1 MSVKDMIKKSVLE
14 SGVFDQYNISSILV
28 ALAAA
33 LALGILIFLV
43 YRRFYTGVIY
53 SRTFAVTL
61 VGMTVLTCMVT
72 LAISTNVVISLGM
85 VGALSIVR
93 FRTAVKDPMDLLYL
107 FWAITTGITAGAG
120 MYVLALL
127 AAAIMIFMII
137 LFYSRQQRGKIY
149 IAVIHYSGDE
159 AGDEVIRCFGKRKYF
174 IKSKTMRKEK
184 TEMAVEIFC
193 KQTDM
198 DFMEKIRAIEHVD
211 DVTLISIMGNIM
223 AKKRVI
229 RCLII
234 ILTIVLAAG
243 VEMFW
248 LSRRKTIKQ
257 YKESQAAFGNP
268 LMGYVPSAW
277 YNEVSED
284 ISLLYMDITWAEL
297 EPEEGVYNWAS
308 IDEENQISRWRKEGK
323 HLVLRFVC
331 DIPSDEEHMD
341 IPEWLYEK
349 SGEAGRW
356 YDGEDGKGFAPD
368 YNNPTIIS
376 CHRKAV
382 RAIGEHFGQ
391 DGLISYVELGSL
403 GHWGEWHVNY
413 SEGIQ
418 RIPREAVR
426 DKYILPWT
434 EAFPDAMILMRRP
447 FASAEKYGFG
457 LYNDMTGQR
466 RPHRAGWAGSIMVV
480 NMIRQVKRM

>member
-1 MSVKDMIKKSVLE
+1 
-14 SGVFDQYNISSILV
+14 
-28 ALAAA
+28 
-33 LALGILIFLV
+33 
-43 YRRFYTGVIY
+43 
-53 SRTFAVTL
+53 
-61 VGMTVLTCMVT
+61 
-72 LAISTNVVISLGM
+72 
-85 VGALSIVR
+85 
-93 FRTAVKDPMDLLYL
+93 
-107 FWAITTGITAGAG
+107 
-120 MYVLALL
+120 
-127 AAAIMIFMII
+127 
-137 LFYSRQQRGKIY
+137 
-149 IAVIHYSGDE
+149 
-159 AGDEVIRCFGKRKYF
+159 
-174 IKSKTMRKEK
+174 
-184 TEMAVEIFC
+184 
-193 KQTDM
+193 
-198 DFMEKIRAIEHVD
+198 
-211 DVTLISIMGNIM
+211 
-223 AKKRVI
+223 
-229 RCLII
+229 
-234 ILTIVLAAG
+234 
-243 VEMFW
+243 MFW

-349 SGEAGRW
+349 SGKAGKW
-356 YDGEDGKGFAPD
+356 YDGEYGKGFAPD
-368 YNNPTIIS
+368 YNSPTIIS
-376 CHRKAV
+376 CHKKAV

-447 FASAEKYGFG
+447 FAAAEKYGFG
-457 LYNDMTGQR
+457 LYNDMTGQ
-466 RPHRAGWAGSIMVV
+466 PETTQSWLGWINNGGEYDQTGEKNVIVPMKDFWKTAPSGGEFTSSLSMEEMLDTNLSGTVE
-480 NMIRQVKRM
+480 MIREAHTTFLGPKIPDENYVDGYKEVLKNMGYRLWISMAELKNTAKGSRLKLTWENSGVAPMYKKWPVYVYIEDESGKLVEKSRISIKISSLLPGEKATTLTALETERLNSLLEKGYRLSVGIEDPMTELPCVRFAMETLYQEGKNYLW

>member
-1 MSVKDMIKKSVLE
+1 
-14 SGVFDQYNISSILV
+14 
-28 ALAAA
+28 
-33 LALGILIFLV
+33 
-43 YRRFYTGVIY
+43 
-53 SRTFAVTL
+53 
-61 VGMTVLTCMVT
+61 
-72 LAISTNVVISLGM
+72 
-85 VGALSIVR
+85 
-93 FRTAVKDPMDLLYL
+93 
-107 FWAITTGITAGAG
+107 
-120 MYVLALL
+120 
-127 AAAIMIFMII
+127 
-137 LFYSRQQRGKIY
+137 
-149 IAVIHYSGDE
+149 
-159 AGDEVIRCFGKRKYF
+159 
-174 IKSKTMRKEK
+174 
-184 TEMAVEIFC
+184 
-193 KQTDM
+193 
-198 DFMEKIRAIEHVD
+198 
-211 DVTLISIMGNIM
+211 
-223 AKKRVI
+223 
-229 RCLII
+229 
-234 ILTIVLAAG
+234 
-243 VEMFW
+243 MFW

-349 SGEAGRW
+349 SGKAGKW
-356 YDGEDGKGFAPD
+356 YDGEYGKGFAPD
-368 YNNPTIIS
+368 YNSPTIIS
-376 CHRKAV
+376 CHKKAV

-447 FASAEKYGFG
+447 FAAAEKYGFG
-457 LYNDMTGQR
+457 LYNDMTGQ
-466 RPHRAGWAGSIMVV
+466 PEATQSWFDWINNGGKYDQTGEKNVIVPMKDFWKTAPSGGEFTSSLSMEEMLDTNLSGTVE
-480 NMIRQVKRM
+480 MIREAHTTFLGPKIPDENYVDGYKEVLKNMGYRLWISMAELKNTAKGSRLKLIWENSGVAPMYKEWPVYVYIEDESGKLVEKSMISIKISSLLPGEKATTLTALETERLNSLLEKGYRLSVGIEDPMTELPCVRFAMETLYQEGKNYLW

>member
-1 MSVKDMIKKSVLE
+1 
-14 SGVFDQYNISSILV
+14 
-28 ALAAA
+28 
-33 LALGILIFLV
+33 
-43 YRRFYTGVIY
+43 
-53 SRTFAVTL
+53 
-61 VGMTVLTCMVT
+61 
-72 LAISTNVVISLGM
+72 
-85 VGALSIVR
+85 
-93 FRTAVKDPMDLLYL
+93 
-107 FWAITTGITAGAG
+107 
-120 MYVLALL
+120 
-127 AAAIMIFMII
+127 
-137 LFYSRQQRGKIY
+137 
-149 IAVIHYSGDE
+149 
-159 AGDEVIRCFGKRKYF
+159 
-174 IKSKTMRKEK
+174 
-184 TEMAVEIFC
+184 
-193 KQTDM
+193 
-198 DFMEKIRAIEHVD
+198 
-211 DVTLISIMGNIM
+211 
-223 AKKRVI
+223 
-229 RCLII
+229 
-234 ILTIVLAAG
+234 
-243 VEMFW
+243 MFW

-257 YKESQAAFGNP
+257 YKESQTAFGNP
-268 LMGYVPSAW
+268 LMGYAPSAW

-331 DIPSDEEHMD
+331 DIPSEEAHID

-356 YDGEDGKGFAPD
+356 YDGEYGKGFAPD

-376 CHRKAV
+376 CHEQAVKAL
-382 RAIGEHFGQ
+382 GEHFGQ

-447 FASAEKYGFG
+447 FAAVEKYGFG
-457 LYNDMTGQR
+457 LYNDMTGQ
-466 RPHRAGWAGSIMVV
+466 PEATQSWLGWINNGGEYDQTGEKNVIVPMKDFWKTAPSGGEFTSSLSMEEMLDTNLSGTVE
-480 NMIRQVKRM
+480 MIREAHTTFLGPKIPDENYVDGYKEVLKNMGYRLWISMAELKNPAKGSRLKLTWENSGVAPMYKEWPVYVYIEDESSKLFEKSRISIKISSLLPGEKATTLTALETERLNSLLEKGYRLSVGIEDPMTELPCVRFAMEALYQEGKNYLW

>member
-1 MSVKDMIKKSVLE
+1 
-14 SGVFDQYNISSILV
+14 
-28 ALAAA
+28 
-33 LALGILIFLV
+33 
-43 YRRFYTGVIY
+43 
-53 SRTFAVTL
+53 
-61 VGMTVLTCMVT
+61 
-72 LAISTNVVISLGM
+72 
-85 VGALSIVR
+85 
-93 FRTAVKDPMDLLYL
+93 
-107 FWAITTGITAGAG
+107 
-120 MYVLALL
+120 
-127 AAAIMIFMII
+127 
-137 LFYSRQQRGKIY
+137 
-149 IAVIHYSGDE
+149 
-159 AGDEVIRCFGKRKYF
+159 
-174 IKSKTMRKEK
+174 
-184 TEMAVEIFC
+184 
-193 KQTDM
+193 
-198 DFMEKIRAIEHVD
+198 
-211 DVTLISIMGNIM
+211 
-223 AKKRVI
+223 
-229 RCLII
+229 
-234 ILTIVLAAG
+234 
-243 VEMFW
+243 MFW

-268 LMGYVPSAW
+268 LMGYAPSAW

-349 SGEAGRW
+349 SGKAGKW
-356 YDGEDGKGFAPD
+356 YDGEYGKGFAPD

-376 CHRKAV
+376 CHEQAVKAL
-382 RAIGEHFGQ
+382 GEHFGQ

-426 DKYILPWT
+426 EKYILPWT
-434 EAFPDAMILMRRP
+434 EAFPDARILMRRP

-457 LYNDMTGQR
+457 LYNDMTGQ
-466 RPHRAGWAGSIMVV
+466 PEATQSWFDWINNGGKYDQTGEKNVIVPMKDFWKTAPSGGEFTSSLSMEEMLDTNLSGTVE
-480 NMIRQVKRM
+480 MIREAHTTFLGPKIPDENYVDGYKEVLKNMGYRLWISMAELKNTAKGSRLKLTWENSGVAPMYKEWPVYVYIEDESGKLVEKSRISIKISSLLPGEKEVTLTALETERLNSLLEKGYRLSVGIEDPMTELPCVRFAMEALYQEGKNYLW

>member
-1 MSVKDMIKKSVLE
+1 
-14 SGVFDQYNISSILV
+14 
-28 ALAAA
+28 
-33 LALGILIFLV
+33 
-43 YRRFYTGVIY
+43 
-53 SRTFAVTL
+53 
-61 VGMTVLTCMVT
+61 
-72 LAISTNVVISLGM
+72 
-85 VGALSIVR
+85 
-93 FRTAVKDPMDLLYL
+93 
-107 FWAITTGITAGAG
+107 
-120 MYVLALL
+120 
-127 AAAIMIFMII
+127 
-137 LFYSRQQRGKIY
+137 
-149 IAVIHYSGDE
+149 
-159 AGDEVIRCFGKRKYF
+159 
-174 IKSKTMRKEK
+174 
-184 TEMAVEIFC
+184 
-193 KQTDM
+193 
-198 DFMEKIRAIEHVD
+198 
-211 DVTLISIMGNIM
+211 
-223 AKKRVI
+223 
-229 RCLII
+229 
-234 ILTIVLAAG
+234 
-243 VEMFW
+243 MFW

-323 HLVLRFVC
+323 HLVFRFVC
-331 DIPSDEEHMD
+331 DIPGEEAHMD

-376 CHRKAV
+376 CHEQAVKAL
-382 RAIGEHFGQ
+382 GEHFGQ

-434 EAFPDAMILMRRP
+434 EAFPDARILMRRP

-457 LYNDMTGQR
+457 LYNDMTGQ
-466 RPHRAGWAGSIMVV
+466 PEATQSWLGWINNGGEYDQTGEKNVIVPMNDFWKTAPSGGEFTSSLSMEEMLDTNLSGTVE
-480 NMIRQVKRM
+480 MIREAHTTFLGPKIPDENYVDGYKEVLKNMGYRLWISMAELKNTAKGSRLKLTWENSGVAPMYKEWPVYVYIEDESGKLVEKSRISIKISSLLPGEKATTLTALETERLNSLLEKGYRLSVGIEDPMTELPCVRFAMEALYQEGKNYLW

>member
-1 MSVKDMIKKSVLE
+1 
-14 SGVFDQYNISSILV
+14 
-28 ALAAA
+28 
-33 LALGILIFLV
+33 
-43 YRRFYTGVIY
+43 
-53 SRTFAVTL
+53 
-61 VGMTVLTCMVT
+61 
-72 LAISTNVVISLGM
+72 
-85 VGALSIVR
+85 
-93 FRTAVKDPMDLLYL
+93 
-107 FWAITTGITAGAG
+107 
-120 MYVLALL
+120 
-127 AAAIMIFMII
+127 
-137 LFYSRQQRGKIY
+137 
-149 IAVIHYSGDE
+149 
-159 AGDEVIRCFGKRKYF
+159 
-174 IKSKTMRKEK
+174 
-184 TEMAVEIFC
+184 
-193 KQTDM
+193 
-198 DFMEKIRAIEHVD
+198 
-211 DVTLISIMGNIM
+211 
-223 AKKRVI
+223 
-229 RCLII
+229 
-234 ILTIVLAAG
+234 
-243 VEMFW
+243 MFW

-323 HLVLRFVC
+323 HLVFRFVC
-331 DIPSDEEHMD
+331 DIPGEEAHMD

-349 SGEAGRW
+349 SGKAGKW
-356 YDGEDGKGFAPD
+356 YDGEYGKGFAPD

-376 CHRKAV
+376 CHEQAVKAL
-382 RAIGEHFGQ
+382 GEHFGQ

-434 EAFPDAMILMRRP
+434 EAFPDARILMRRP

-457 LYNDMTGQR
+457 LYNDMTGQ
-466 RPHRAGWAGSIMVV
+466 PEATQSWLGWINNGGEYDQTGEKNVIVPMNDFWKTAPSGGEFTSSLSMEEMLDTNLSGTVE
-480 NMIRQVKRM
+480 MIREAHTTFLGPKIPDENYVDGYKEVLKNMGYRLWISMAELKNTAKGSRLKLIWENSGVAPMYKEWPVYVYIEDESGKLVEKSMISIKISSLLPGEKATTLTALETERLNSLLEKGYRLSVGIEDPMTELPCVRFAMEALYQEGKNYLW

>member
-1 MSVKDMIKKSVLE
+1 
-14 SGVFDQYNISSILV
+14 
-28 ALAAA
+28 
-33 LALGILIFLV
+33 
-43 YRRFYTGVIY
+43 
-53 SRTFAVTL
+53 
-61 VGMTVLTCMVT
+61 
-72 LAISTNVVISLGM
+72 
-85 VGALSIVR
+85 
-93 FRTAVKDPMDLLYL
+93 
-107 FWAITTGITAGAG
+107 
-120 MYVLALL
+120 
-127 AAAIMIFMII
+127 
-137 LFYSRQQRGKIY
+137 
-149 IAVIHYSGDE
+149 
-159 AGDEVIRCFGKRKYF
+159 
-174 IKSKTMRKEK
+174 
-184 TEMAVEIFC
+184 
-193 KQTDM
+193 
-198 DFMEKIRAIEHVD
+198 
-211 DVTLISIMGNIM
+211 
-223 AKKRVI
+223 
-229 RCLII
+229 
-234 ILTIVLAAG
+234 
-243 VEMFW
+243 MFW

-349 SGEAGRW
+349 SGKAGKW
-356 YDGEDGKGFAPD
+356 YDGEYGKGFAPD
-368 YNNPTIIS
+368 YNSPTIIS
-376 CHRKAV
+376 CHKKAV

-457 LYNDMTGQR
+457 LYNDMTGQ
-466 RPHRAGWAGSIMVV
+466 PEATQSWLGWINNGGEYDQTGEKNVIVPMKDFWKTAPSGGEFTSSLSMEEMLDTNLSGTVEMLREAHTTFLGPKIPDENYVDGYKEVLKNMGYRLWISMAELKNTAKGSRLKLTWENSGVAPMYKEWPVYVYIEDESGKLVEKSRISIKISSLLPGEKATTLTALETERLNSLLEKGYRLSVGIEDPMTELPCVRFAMETLYQEGK
-480 NMIRQVKRM
+480 NYLW

>member
-1 MSVKDMIKKSVLE
+1 
-14 SGVFDQYNISSILV
+14 
-28 ALAAA
+28 
-33 LALGILIFLV
+33 
-43 YRRFYTGVIY
+43 
-53 SRTFAVTL
+53 
-61 VGMTVLTCMVT
+61 
-72 LAISTNVVISLGM
+72 
-85 VGALSIVR
+85 
-93 FRTAVKDPMDLLYL
+93 
-107 FWAITTGITAGAG
+107 
-120 MYVLALL
+120 
-127 AAAIMIFMII
+127 
-137 LFYSRQQRGKIY
+137 
-149 IAVIHYSGDE
+149 
-159 AGDEVIRCFGKRKYF
+159 
-174 IKSKTMRKEK
+174 
-184 TEMAVEIFC
+184 
-193 KQTDM
+193 
-198 DFMEKIRAIEHVD
+198 
-211 DVTLISIMGNIM
+211 
-223 AKKRVI
+223 
-229 RCLII
+229 
-234 ILTIVLAAG
+234 
-243 VEMFW
+243 MFW

-268 LMGYVPSAW
+268 LMGYAPSAW

-349 SGEAGRW
+349 SGKAGKW
-356 YDGEDGKGFAPD
+356 YDGEYGKGFAPD

-376 CHRKAV
+376 CHEQAVKAL
-382 RAIGEHFGQ
+382 GEHFGQ

-434 EAFPDAMILMRRP
+434 EAFPDARILMRRP

-457 LYNDMTGQR
+457 LYNDMTGQ
-466 RPHRAGWAGSIMVV
+466 PEATQSWFDWINNGGEYDQTGEKNVIVPMKNFWKTAPSGGEFTSSLSMEEMLDTNLSGTVE
-480 NMIRQVKRM
+480 MIREAHTTFLGPKIPDENYVDGYKEVLKNMGYRLWISMAELKNTAKGSRLKLTWENSGVAPMYKEWPVYVYIEDESGKLVEKSRISIKISSLLPGEKATTLTALETERLNSFLEKGYRLSVGIEDPMTELPCVRFAMEALYQEGKNYLW

>member
-1 MSVKDMIKKSVLE
+1 
-14 SGVFDQYNISSILV
+14 
-28 ALAAA
+28 
-33 LALGILIFLV
+33 
-43 YRRFYTGVIY
+43 
-53 SRTFAVTL
+53 
-61 VGMTVLTCMVT
+61 
-72 LAISTNVVISLGM
+72 
-85 VGALSIVR
+85 
-93 FRTAVKDPMDLLYL
+93 
-107 FWAITTGITAGAG
+107 
-120 MYVLALL
+120 
-127 AAAIMIFMII
+127 
-137 LFYSRQQRGKIY
+137 
-149 IAVIHYSGDE
+149 
-159 AGDEVIRCFGKRKYF
+159 
-174 IKSKTMRKEK
+174 
-184 TEMAVEIFC
+184 
-193 KQTDM
+193 
-198 DFMEKIRAIEHVD
+198 
-211 DVTLISIMGNIM
+211 
-223 AKKRVI
+223 
-229 RCLII
+229 
-234 ILTIVLAAG
+234 
-243 VEMFW
+243 MFW

-323 HLVLRFVC
+323 HLVFRFVC
-331 DIPSDEEHMD
+331 DIPGEEAHMD

-349 SGEAGRW
+349 SGKAGKW
-356 YDGEDGKGFAPD
+356 YDGEYGKGFAPD
-368 YNNPTIIS
+368 YNSPTIIS
-376 CHRKAV
+376 CHKKAV

-447 FASAEKYGFG
+447 FAAAEKYGFG
-457 LYNDMTGQR
+457 LYNDMTGQ
-466 RPHRAGWAGSIMVV
+466 PEATQSWLGWINNGGEYDQTGEKNVIVPMKDFWKTAPSGGEFTSSLSMEEMLDTNLSGTVE
-480 NMIRQVKRM
+480 MIREAHTTFLGPKIPDENYVDGYKEVLKNMGYRLWISMAELKNTAKGSRLKLTWENSGVAPMYKEWPVYVYIEDESGKLVEKSRISIKISSLLPGEKATTLTALETERLNSLLEKGYRLSVGIEDPMTELPCVRFAMETLYQEGKNYLW

>member
-1 MSVKDMIKKSVLE
+1 
-14 SGVFDQYNISSILV
+14 
-28 ALAAA
+28 
-33 LALGILIFLV
+33 
-43 YRRFYTGVIY
+43 
-53 SRTFAVTL
+53 
-61 VGMTVLTCMVT
+61 
-72 LAISTNVVISLGM
+72 
-85 VGALSIVR
+85 
-93 FRTAVKDPMDLLYL
+93 
-107 FWAITTGITAGAG
+107 
-120 MYVLALL
+120 
-127 AAAIMIFMII
+127 
-137 LFYSRQQRGKIY
+137 
-149 IAVIHYSGDE
+149 
-159 AGDEVIRCFGKRKYF
+159 
-174 IKSKTMRKEK
+174 
-184 TEMAVEIFC
+184 
-193 KQTDM
+193 
-198 DFMEKIRAIEHVD
+198 
-211 DVTLISIMGNIM
+211 
-223 AKKRVI
+223 
-229 RCLII
+229 
-234 ILTIVLAAG
+234 
-243 VEMFW
+243 MFW

-349 SGEAGRW
+349 SGKAGKW
-356 YDGEDGKGFAPD
+356 YDGEYGKGFAPD
-368 YNNPTIIS
+368 YNSPTIIS
-376 CHRKAV
+376 CHKKAV

-447 FASAEKYGFG
+447 FAAAEKYGFG
-457 LYNDMTGQR
+457 LYNDMTGQ
-466 RPHRAGWAGSIMVV
+466 PEATQSWLGWINNGGEYDQTGEKNVIVPMNDFWKTAPSGGEFTSSLSMEEMLDTNLSGTVE
-480 NMIRQVKRM
+480 MIREAHTTFLGPKIPDENYVDGYKEVLKNMGYRLWISMAELKNTAKGSRLKLTWENSGVAPMYKEWPVYVYIEDESGKLVEKSRISIKISSLLPGEKATTLTALETERLNSLLEKGYRLSVGIEDPMTELPCVRFAMEALYQEGKNYLW

>member
-1 MSVKDMIKKSVLE
+1 
-14 SGVFDQYNISSILV
+14 
-28 ALAAA
+28 
-33 LALGILIFLV
+33 
-43 YRRFYTGVIY
+43 
-53 SRTFAVTL
+53 
-61 VGMTVLTCMVT
+61 
-72 LAISTNVVISLGM
+72 
-85 VGALSIVR
+85 
-93 FRTAVKDPMDLLYL
+93 
-107 FWAITTGITAGAG
+107 
-120 MYVLALL
+120 
-127 AAAIMIFMII
+127 
-137 LFYSRQQRGKIY
+137 
-149 IAVIHYSGDE
+149 
-159 AGDEVIRCFGKRKYF
+159 
-174 IKSKTMRKEK
+174 
-184 TEMAVEIFC
+184 
-193 KQTDM
+193 
-198 DFMEKIRAIEHVD
+198 
-211 DVTLISIMGNIM
+211 
-223 AKKRVI
+223 
-229 RCLII
+229 
-234 ILTIVLAAG
+234 
-243 VEMFW
+243 MFW

-268 LMGYVPSAW
+268 LMGYAPSAW

-349 SGEAGRW
+349 SGKAGKW
-356 YDGEDGKGFAPD
+356 YDGEYGKGFALD

-376 CHRKAV
+376 CHEQAVKAL
-382 RAIGEHFGQ
+382 GEHFGQ

-434 EAFPDAMILMRRP
+434 EAFPDARILMRRP

-457 LYNDMTGQR
+457 LYNDMTGQ
-466 RPHRAGWAGSIMVV
+466 PEATQSWFDWINNGGEYDQTGEKNVIVPMKDFWKTAPSGGEFTSSLSMEEMLDTNLSGTVE
-480 NMIRQVKRM
+480 MIREAHTTFLGPKIPDENYVDGYKEVLKNMGYRLWISMAELKNTAKGSRLKLTWENSGVAPMYKEWPVYVYIEDESGKLVEKSRISIKISSLLPGEKATTLTALETERLNSLLEKGYRLSVGIEDPMTEFPCVRFAMEALYQEGKNYLW

>member
-1 MSVKDMIKKSVLE
+1 
-14 SGVFDQYNISSILV
+14 
-28 ALAAA
+28 
-33 LALGILIFLV
+33 
-43 YRRFYTGVIY
+43 
-53 SRTFAVTL
+53 
-61 VGMTVLTCMVT
+61 
-72 LAISTNVVISLGM
+72 
-85 VGALSIVR
+85 
-93 FRTAVKDPMDLLYL
+93 
-107 FWAITTGITAGAG
+107 
-120 MYVLALL
+120 
-127 AAAIMIFMII
+127 
-137 LFYSRQQRGKIY
+137 
-149 IAVIHYSGDE
+149 
-159 AGDEVIRCFGKRKYF
+159 
-174 IKSKTMRKEK
+174 
-184 TEMAVEIFC
+184 
-193 KQTDM
+193 
-198 DFMEKIRAIEHVD
+198 
-211 DVTLISIMGNIM
+211 
-223 AKKRVI
+223 
-229 RCLII
+229 
-234 ILTIVLAAG
+234 
-243 VEMFW
+243 MFW

-323 HLVLRFVC
+323 HLVFRFVC
-331 DIPSDEEHMD
+331 DIPGEEAHMD

-349 SGEAGRW
+349 SGKAGKW
-356 YDGEDGKGFAPD
+356 YDGEYGKGFAPD

-376 CHRKAV
+376 CHEQAVKAL
-382 RAIGEHFGQ
+382 GEHFGQ

-426 DKYILPWT
+426 EKYILPWT

-457 LYNDMTGQR
+457 LYNDMTGQ
-466 RPHRAGWAGSIMVV
+466 PEATQSWFDWINNGGEYDQTGEKNVIVPMKDFWKTAPSGGEFTSSLSMEEMLDTNLSGTVE
-480 NMIRQVKRM
+480 MIREAHTTFLGPKIPDENYVDGYKEVLKNMGYRLWISMAELKNTAKGSRLKLTWENSGVAPMYKEWPVYVYIEDESGKLVEKSRISIKISSLLPGEKATTLTALETERLNSLLEKGYRLSVGIEDPMTELPCVRFAMETLYQEGKNYLW

>member
-1 MSVKDMIKKSVLE
+1 
-14 SGVFDQYNISSILV
+14 
-28 ALAAA
+28 
-33 LALGILIFLV
+33 
-43 YRRFYTGVIY
+43 
-53 SRTFAVTL
+53 
-61 VGMTVLTCMVT
+61 
-72 LAISTNVVISLGM
+72 
-85 VGALSIVR
+85 
-93 FRTAVKDPMDLLYL
+93 
-107 FWAITTGITAGAG
+107 
-120 MYVLALL
+120 
-127 AAAIMIFMII
+127 
-137 LFYSRQQRGKIY
+137 
-149 IAVIHYSGDE
+149 
-159 AGDEVIRCFGKRKYF
+159 
-174 IKSKTMRKEK
+174 
-184 TEMAVEIFC
+184 
-193 KQTDM
+193 
-198 DFMEKIRAIEHVD
+198 
-211 DVTLISIMGNIM
+211 
-223 AKKRVI
+223 
-229 RCLII
+229 
-234 ILTIVLAAG
+234 
-243 VEMFW
+243 MFW

-331 DIPSDEEHMD
+331 VIPSDEEHMD

-349 SGEAGRW
+349 SGKAGKW
-356 YDGEDGKGFAPD
+356 YDGEYGKGFAPD
-368 YNNPTIIS
+368 YNSPTIIS
-376 CHRKAV
+376 CHKKAV

-447 FASAEKYGFG
+447 FAAAEKYGFG
-457 LYNDMTGQR
+457 LYNDMTGQ
-466 RPHRAGWAGSIMVV
+466 PEATQSWLGWINNGGEYDQTGEKNVIVPMKDFWKTAPSGGEFTSSLSMEEMLDTNLSGTVE
-480 NMIRQVKRM
+480 MIREAHTTFLGPKIPDENYVDGYKEVLKNMGYRLWISMAELKNTAKGSRLKLTWENSGVAPMYKEWPVYVYIEDESGKLVEKSRISIKISSLLPGEKATTLTALETERLNSLLEKGYRLSVGIEDPMTELPCVRFAMETLYQEGKNYLW

>member
-1 MSVKDMIKKSVLE
+1 
-14 SGVFDQYNISSILV
+14 
-28 ALAAA
+28 
-33 LALGILIFLV
+33 
-43 YRRFYTGVIY
+43 
-53 SRTFAVTL
+53 
-61 VGMTVLTCMVT
+61 
-72 LAISTNVVISLGM
+72 
-85 VGALSIVR
+85 
-93 FRTAVKDPMDLLYL
+93 
-107 FWAITTGITAGAG
+107 
-120 MYVLALL
+120 
-127 AAAIMIFMII
+127 
-137 LFYSRQQRGKIY
+137 
-149 IAVIHYSGDE
+149 
-159 AGDEVIRCFGKRKYF
+159 
-174 IKSKTMRKEK
+174 
-184 TEMAVEIFC
+184 
-193 KQTDM
+193 
-198 DFMEKIRAIEHVD
+198 
-211 DVTLISIMGNIM
+211 
-223 AKKRVI
+223 
-229 RCLII
+229 
-234 ILTIVLAAG
+234 
-243 VEMFW
+243 MFW

-349 SGEAGRW
+349 SGKAGKW
-356 YDGEDGKGFAPD
+356 YDGEYGKGFAPD
-368 YNNPTIIS
+368 YNSPTIIS
-376 CHRKAV
+376 CHKKAV

-447 FASAEKYGFG
+447 FAAAEKYGFG
-457 LYNDMTGQR
+457 LYNDMTGQ
-466 RPHRAGWAGSIMVV
+466 PEATQSWLGWINNGGEYDQTGEKNVIVPMKDFWKTAPSGGEFTSSLSMEEMLDTNLSGTVE
-480 NMIRQVKRM
+480 MIREAHTTFLGPKIPDENYVDGYKEVLKNMGYRLWISMAELKNTAKGSRLKLTWENSGVAPMYKEWPVYVYIEYESGKLVEKSRISIKISSLLPGEKATTLTALETERLNSLLEKGYRLSVGIEDPMTELPCVRFAMETLYQEGKNYLW

>member
-1 MSVKDMIKKSVLE
+1 
-14 SGVFDQYNISSILV
+14 
-28 ALAAA
+28 
-33 LALGILIFLV
+33 
-43 YRRFYTGVIY
+43 
-53 SRTFAVTL
+53 
-61 VGMTVLTCMVT
+61 
-72 LAISTNVVISLGM
+72 
-85 VGALSIVR
+85 
-93 FRTAVKDPMDLLYL
+93 
-107 FWAITTGITAGAG
+107 
-120 MYVLALL
+120 
-127 AAAIMIFMII
+127 
-137 LFYSRQQRGKIY
+137 
-149 IAVIHYSGDE
+149 
-159 AGDEVIRCFGKRKYF
+159 
-174 IKSKTMRKEK
+174 
-184 TEMAVEIFC
+184 
-193 KQTDM
+193 
-198 DFMEKIRAIEHVD
+198 
-211 DVTLISIMGNIM
+211 
-223 AKKRVI
+223 
-229 RCLII
+229 
-234 ILTIVLAAG
+234 
-243 VEMFW
+243 MFW

-331 DIPSDEEHMD
+331 DIPGDEEHMD

-349 SGEAGRW
+349 SGKAGKW
-356 YDGEDGKGFAPD
+356 YDGEYGKGFAPD

-376 CHRKAV
+376 CHKKVV

-434 EAFPDAMILMRRP
+434 EAFPDARILMRRP
-447 FASAEKYGFG
+447 FVAAEKYGFG
-457 LYNDMTGQR
+457 LYNDMTGQ
-466 RPHRAGWAGSIMVV
+466 PEATQNWLGWINNGGEYDQTGEKNVIVPMNDFWKTAPSGGEFTSSLSMEEMLDTNLSGTVE
-480 NMIRQVKRM
+480 MIREAHTTFLGPKIPDENYVDGYKEVLKNMGYRLWISMAELKNTAKGSRLKLTWENSGVAPMYKKWPVYVYIEDESGKLVEKSRISIKISSLLPGEKATTLTALETERLNSLLEKGYRLSVGIEDPMTELPCVRFAMEALYQEGKNYLW

>member
-1 MSVKDMIKKSVLE
+1 
-14 SGVFDQYNISSILV
+14 
-28 ALAAA
+28 
-33 LALGILIFLV
+33 
-43 YRRFYTGVIY
+43 
-53 SRTFAVTL
+53 
-61 VGMTVLTCMVT
+61 
-72 LAISTNVVISLGM
+72 
-85 VGALSIVR
+85 
-93 FRTAVKDPMDLLYL
+93 
-107 FWAITTGITAGAG
+107 
-120 MYVLALL
+120 
-127 AAAIMIFMII
+127 
-137 LFYSRQQRGKIY
+137 
-149 IAVIHYSGDE
+149 
-159 AGDEVIRCFGKRKYF
+159 
-174 IKSKTMRKEK
+174 
-184 TEMAVEIFC
+184 
-193 KQTDM
+193 
-198 DFMEKIRAIEHVD
+198 
-211 DVTLISIMGNIM
+211 
-223 AKKRVI
+223 
-229 RCLII
+229 
-234 ILTIVLAAG
+234 
-243 VEMFW
+243 MFW

-349 SGEAGRW
+349 SGKAGKW
-356 YDGEDGKGFAPD
+356 YDGEYGKGFAPD

-376 CHRKAV
+376 CHEQAVKAL
-382 RAIGEHFGQ
+382 GEHFGQ

-426 DKYILPWT
+426 DKYIFPWT

-447 FASAEKYGFG
+447 FAAAEKYGFG
-457 LYNDMTGQR
+457 LYNDMTGQ
-466 RPHRAGWAGSIMVV
+466 PEATQSWLGWINNGGEYDQTGEKNVIVPMNDFWKTAPSGGEFTSSLSMEEMLDTNLSGTVE
-480 NMIRQVKRM
+480 MIREAHTTFLGPKIPDENYVDGYKEVLKNMGYRLWISMAELKNTAKGSRLKLTWENSGVAPMYKEWPVYVYIEDESGKLVEKSRISIKISSLLPGEKATTLTALETERLNSLLEKGYRLSVGIEDPMTELPCVRFAMETLYQEGKNYLW

>member
-1 MSVKDMIKKSVLE
+1 
-14 SGVFDQYNISSILV
+14 
-28 ALAAA
+28 
-33 LALGILIFLV
+33 
-43 YRRFYTGVIY
+43 
-53 SRTFAVTL
+53 
-61 VGMTVLTCMVT
+61 
-72 LAISTNVVISLGM
+72 
-85 VGALSIVR
+85 
-93 FRTAVKDPMDLLYL
+93 
-107 FWAITTGITAGAG
+107 
-120 MYVLALL
+120 
-127 AAAIMIFMII
+127 
-137 LFYSRQQRGKIY
+137 
-149 IAVIHYSGDE
+149 
-159 AGDEVIRCFGKRKYF
+159 
-174 IKSKTMRKEK
+174 
-184 TEMAVEIFC
+184 
-193 KQTDM
+193 
-198 DFMEKIRAIEHVD
+198 
-211 DVTLISIMGNIM
+211 
-223 AKKRVI
+223 
-229 RCLII
+229 
-234 ILTIVLAAG
+234 
-243 VEMFW
+243 MFW

-323 HLVLRFVC
+323 HLVFSFVC
-331 DIPSDEEHMD
+331 DIPGEEAHMD

-376 CHRKAV
+376 CHEQAVKAL
-382 RAIGEHFGQ
+382 GEHFGQ

-434 EAFPDAMILMRRP
+434 EAFPDARILMRRP

-457 LYNDMTGQR
+457 LYNDMTGQ
-466 RPHRAGWAGSIMVV
+466 PEATQSWFDWINNGGEYDQTGEKNVIVPMKDFWKTAPSGGEFTSSLSMEEMLDTNLSGTVE
-480 NMIRQVKRM
+480 MIREAHTTFLGPKIPDENYVDGYKEVLKNMGYRLWISMAELKNTAKGSRLKLTWENSGVAPMYKEWPVYVYIEDESGKLVEKSRISIKISSLLPGEKEVTLTALETERLNSLLEKGYRLSVGIEDPMTELPCVRFAMEALYQEGKNYLW

>member
-1 MSVKDMIKKSVLE
+1 
-14 SGVFDQYNISSILV
+14 
-28 ALAAA
+28 
-33 LALGILIFLV
+33 
-43 YRRFYTGVIY
+43 
-53 SRTFAVTL
+53 
-61 VGMTVLTCMVT
+61 
-72 LAISTNVVISLGM
+72 
-85 VGALSIVR
+85 
-93 FRTAVKDPMDLLYL
+93 
-107 FWAITTGITAGAG
+107 
-120 MYVLALL
+120 
-127 AAAIMIFMII
+127 
-137 LFYSRQQRGKIY
+137 
-149 IAVIHYSGDE
+149 
-159 AGDEVIRCFGKRKYF
+159 
-174 IKSKTMRKEK
+174 
-184 TEMAVEIFC
+184 
-193 KQTDM
+193 
-198 DFMEKIRAIEHVD
+198 
-211 DVTLISIMGNIM
+211 
-223 AKKRVI
+223 
-229 RCLII
+229 
-234 ILTIVLAAG
+234 
-243 VEMFW
+243 MFW

-349 SGEAGRW
+349 SGKAGKW
-356 YDGEDGKGFAPD
+356 YDGEYGKGFAPD
-368 YNNPTIIS
+368 YNSPTIIS
-376 CHRKAV
+376 CHKKAV

-447 FASAEKYGFG
+447 FAAAEKYGFG
-457 LYNDMTGQR
+457 LYNDMTGQ
-466 RPHRAGWAGSIMVV
+466 PEATQSWLGWINNGGEYDQTGEKNVIVPMKDFWKTAPSGGEFTSSLSMEEMLDTNLSGTVE
-480 NMIRQVKRM
+480 MIREAHTTFLGPKIPDENYVDGYKEVLKNMGYRLWISMAELKNTAKGSRLKLIWENSGVAPMYKEWPVYVYIEDESGKLVEKSRISIKISSLLPGEKATTLTALETERLNSLLEKGYRLSVGIEDPMTELPCVRFAMETLYQEGKNYLW

>member
-1 MSVKDMIKKSVLE
+1 
-14 SGVFDQYNISSILV
+14 
-28 ALAAA
+28 
-33 LALGILIFLV
+33 
-43 YRRFYTGVIY
+43 
-53 SRTFAVTL
+53 
-61 VGMTVLTCMVT
+61 
-72 LAISTNVVISLGM
+72 
-85 VGALSIVR
+85 
-93 FRTAVKDPMDLLYL
+93 
-107 FWAITTGITAGAG
+107 
-120 MYVLALL
+120 
-127 AAAIMIFMII
+127 
-137 LFYSRQQRGKIY
+137 
-149 IAVIHYSGDE
+149 
-159 AGDEVIRCFGKRKYF
+159 
-174 IKSKTMRKEK
+174 
-184 TEMAVEIFC
+184 
-193 KQTDM
+193 
-198 DFMEKIRAIEHVD
+198 
-211 DVTLISIMGNIM
+211 
-223 AKKRVI
+223 
-229 RCLII
+229 
-234 ILTIVLAAG
+234 
-243 VEMFW
+243 MFW

-268 LMGYVPSAW
+268 LMGYAPSAW

-349 SGEAGRW
+349 SGKAGKW
-356 YDGEDGKGFAPD
+356 YDGEYGKGFAPD
-368 YNNPTIIS
+368 YNSPTIIS
-376 CHRKAV
+376 CHKKAV

-426 DKYILPWT
+426 EKYILPWT
-434 EAFPDAMILMRRP
+434 EAFPDARILMRRP

-457 LYNDMTGQR
+457 LYNDMTGQ
-466 RPHRAGWAGSIMVV
+466 PEATQSWFDWINNGGKYDQTGEKNVIVPMKDFWKTAPSGGEFTSSLSMEEMLDTNLSGTVE
-480 NMIRQVKRM
+480 MIREAHTTFLGPKIPDENYVDGYKEVLKNMGYRLWISMAELKNTAKGSRLKLTWENSGVAPMYKEWPVYVYIEDESGKLVEKSRISIKISSLLPGEKATTLTALETERLNSLLEKGYRLSVGIEDPMTELPCVRFAMEALYQEGKNYLW

>member
-1 MSVKDMIKKSVLE
+1 
-14 SGVFDQYNISSILV
+14 
-28 ALAAA
+28 
-33 LALGILIFLV
+33 
-43 YRRFYTGVIY
+43 
-53 SRTFAVTL
+53 
-61 VGMTVLTCMVT
+61 
-72 LAISTNVVISLGM
+72 
-85 VGALSIVR
+85 
-93 FRTAVKDPMDLLYL
+93 
-107 FWAITTGITAGAG
+107 
-120 MYVLALL
+120 
-127 AAAIMIFMII
+127 
-137 LFYSRQQRGKIY
+137 
-149 IAVIHYSGDE
+149 
-159 AGDEVIRCFGKRKYF
+159 
-174 IKSKTMRKEK
+174 
-184 TEMAVEIFC
+184 
-193 KQTDM
+193 
-198 DFMEKIRAIEHVD
+198 
-211 DVTLISIMGNIM
+211 
-223 AKKRVI
+223 
-229 RCLII
+229 
-234 ILTIVLAAG
+234 
-243 VEMFW
+243 MFW

-284 ISLLYMDITWAEL
+284 ISLLYMNITWAEL

-349 SGEAGRW
+349 SGKAGKW
-356 YDGEDGKGFAPD
+356 YDGEYGKGFAPD
-368 YNNPTIIS
+368 YNSPTIIS
-376 CHRKAV
+376 CHKKAV

-447 FASAEKYGFG
+447 FAAAEKYGFG
-457 LYNDMTGQR
+457 LYNDMTGQ
-466 RPHRAGWAGSIMVV
+466 PEATQSWLGWINNGGEYDQTGEKNVIVPMKDFWKTAPSGGEFTSSLSMEEMLDTNLSGTVE
-480 NMIRQVKRM
+480 MIREAHTTFLGPKIPDENYVDGYKEVLKNMGYRLWISMAELKNTAKGSRLKLTWENSGVAPMYKEWTVYVYIEDESGKLVEKSRISIKISSLFPGEKATTLTALETERLNSLLEKGYRLSVGIEDPMTELPCVRFAMETLYQEGKNYLW

>member
-1 MSVKDMIKKSVLE
+1 
-14 SGVFDQYNISSILV
+14 
-28 ALAAA
+28 
-33 LALGILIFLV
+33 
-43 YRRFYTGVIY
+43 
-53 SRTFAVTL
+53 
-61 VGMTVLTCMVT
+61 
-72 LAISTNVVISLGM
+72 
-85 VGALSIVR
+85 
-93 FRTAVKDPMDLLYL
+93 
-107 FWAITTGITAGAG
+107 
-120 MYVLALL
+120 
-127 AAAIMIFMII
+127 
-137 LFYSRQQRGKIY
+137 
-149 IAVIHYSGDE
+149 
-159 AGDEVIRCFGKRKYF
+159 
-174 IKSKTMRKEK
+174 
-184 TEMAVEIFC
+184 
-193 KQTDM
+193 
-198 DFMEKIRAIEHVD
+198 
-211 DVTLISIMGNIM
+211 
-223 AKKRVI
+223 
-229 RCLII
+229 
-234 ILTIVLAAG
+234 
-243 VEMFW
+243 MFW

-268 LMGYVPSAW
+268 LMGYAPSAW

-349 SGEAGRW
+349 SGKAGKW
-356 YDGEDGKGFAPD
+356 YDGEYGKGFAPD

-376 CHRKAV
+376 CHEQAVKAL
-382 RAIGEHFGQ
+382 GEHFGQ

-457 LYNDMTGQR
+457 LYNDMTGQ
-466 RPHRAGWAGSIMVV
+466 PEATQSWLGWINNGGEYDQTGEKNVIVPMNDFWKTAPSGGEFTSSLSMEEMLDTNLSGTVE
-480 NMIRQVKRM
+480 MIREAHTTFLGPKIPDENYVDGYKEVLKNMGYRLWISMAELKNTAKGSRLKLTWENSGVAPMYKEWPGYVYIEDESGKLVEKSRISIKISSLLPGEKATTLTALETERLNSLLEKGYRLSVGIEDPMTELPCVRFAMEALYQEGKNYLW

>member
-1 MSVKDMIKKSVLE
+1 
-14 SGVFDQYNISSILV
+14 
-28 ALAAA
+28 
-33 LALGILIFLV
+33 
-43 YRRFYTGVIY
+43 
-53 SRTFAVTL
+53 
-61 VGMTVLTCMVT
+61 
-72 LAISTNVVISLGM
+72 
-85 VGALSIVR
+85 
-93 FRTAVKDPMDLLYL
+93 
-107 FWAITTGITAGAG
+107 
-120 MYVLALL
+120 
-127 AAAIMIFMII
+127 
-137 LFYSRQQRGKIY
+137 
-149 IAVIHYSGDE
+149 
-159 AGDEVIRCFGKRKYF
+159 
-174 IKSKTMRKEK
+174 
-184 TEMAVEIFC
+184 
-193 KQTDM
+193 
-198 DFMEKIRAIEHVD
+198 
-211 DVTLISIMGNIM
+211 
-223 AKKRVI
+223 
-229 RCLII
+229 
-234 ILTIVLAAG
+234 
-243 VEMFW
+243 MFW

-349 SGEAGRW
+349 SGKAGKW
-356 YDGEDGKGFAPD
+356 YDGEYGKGFAPD
-368 YNNPTIIS
+368 YNSPTIIS
-376 CHRKAV
+376 CHKKAV

-447 FASAEKYGFG
+447 FAAAEKYGFG
-457 LYNDMTGQR
+457 LYNDMTGQ
-466 RPHRAGWAGSIMVV
+466 PEATQSWLGWINNGGEYDQTGEKNVIVPMKDFWKTAPSGGEFTSSLSMEEMLDTNLSGTVE
-480 NMIRQVKRM
+480 MIREAHTTFLGPKIPDENYVDGYKEVLKNMGYRLWISMAELKNTAKGSRLKLTWENSGVAPMYKEWPVYVYIEDESGKLVEKSRISIKISSLFPGEKATTLTALETERLNSLLEKGYRLSVGIEDPMTELPCVRFAMETLYQEGKNYLW

>member
-1 MSVKDMIKKSVLE
+1 
-14 SGVFDQYNISSILV
+14 
-28 ALAAA
+28 
-33 LALGILIFLV
+33 
-43 YRRFYTGVIY
+43 
-53 SRTFAVTL
+53 
-61 VGMTVLTCMVT
+61 
-72 LAISTNVVISLGM
+72 
-85 VGALSIVR
+85 
-93 FRTAVKDPMDLLYL
+93 
-107 FWAITTGITAGAG
+107 
-120 MYVLALL
+120 
-127 AAAIMIFMII
+127 
-137 LFYSRQQRGKIY
+137 
-149 IAVIHYSGDE
+149 
-159 AGDEVIRCFGKRKYF
+159 
-174 IKSKTMRKEK
+174 
-184 TEMAVEIFC
+184 
-193 KQTDM
+193 
-198 DFMEKIRAIEHVD
+198 
-211 DVTLISIMGNIM
+211 
-223 AKKRVI
+223 
-229 RCLII
+229 
-234 ILTIVLAAG
+234 
-243 VEMFW
+243 MFW

-349 SGEAGRW
+349 SGKAGKW
-356 YDGEDGKGFAPD
+356 YDGEYGKGFAPD

-376 CHRKAV
+376 CHEQAVKAL
-382 RAIGEHFGQ
+382 GEHFGQ

-457 LYNDMTGQR
+457 LYNDMTGQ
-466 RPHRAGWAGSIMVV
+466 PEATQSWFDWINNGGEYDQTGEKNVIVPMKDFWKTAPSGGEFTSSLSMEEMLDTNLSGTVE
-480 NMIRQVKRM
+480 MIREAHTTFLGPKIPDENYVDGYKEVLKNMGYRLWISMAELKNTAKGSRLKLTWENSGVAPMYKEWPVYVYIEDESGKLVEKSRISIKISSLLPGEKATTLTALETERLNSLLEKGYRLSVGIEDPMTELPCVRFAMEALYQEGKNYLW

>member
-1 MSVKDMIKKSVLE
+1 
-14 SGVFDQYNISSILV
+14 
-28 ALAAA
+28 
-33 LALGILIFLV
+33 
-43 YRRFYTGVIY
+43 
-53 SRTFAVTL
+53 
-61 VGMTVLTCMVT
+61 
-72 LAISTNVVISLGM
+72 
-85 VGALSIVR
+85 
-93 FRTAVKDPMDLLYL
+93 
-107 FWAITTGITAGAG
+107 
-120 MYVLALL
+120 
-127 AAAIMIFMII
+127 
-137 LFYSRQQRGKIY
+137 
-149 IAVIHYSGDE
+149 
-159 AGDEVIRCFGKRKYF
+159 
-174 IKSKTMRKEK
+174 
-184 TEMAVEIFC
+184 
-193 KQTDM
+193 
-198 DFMEKIRAIEHVD
+198 
-211 DVTLISIMGNIM
+211 
-223 AKKRVI
+223 
-229 RCLII
+229 
-234 ILTIVLAAG
+234 
-243 VEMFW
+243 MFW

-349 SGEAGRW
+349 SGKAGKW
-356 YDGEDGKGFAPD
+356 YDGEYGKGFAPD

-376 CHRKAV
+376 CHEQAVKAL
-382 RAIGEHFGQ
+382 GEHFGQ

-447 FASAEKYGFG
+447 FAAAEKYGFG
-457 LYNDMTGQR
+457 LYNDMTGQ
-466 RPHRAGWAGSIMVV
+466 PEATQSWLGWINNGGEYDQTGEKNVIVPMKDFWKTAPSGGEFTSSLSMEEMLDTNLSGTVE
-480 NMIRQVKRM
+480 MIREAHTTFLGPKIPDENYVDGYKEVLKNMGYRLWISMAELKNTAKGSRLKLTWENSGVAPMYKEWPVYVYIEDESGKLVEKSRISIKISSLFPGEKATTLTALETERLNSLLEKGYRLSVGIEDPMTELPCVRFAMEALYQEGKNYLW

>member
-1 MSVKDMIKKSVLE
+1 
-14 SGVFDQYNISSILV
+14 
-28 ALAAA
+28 
-33 LALGILIFLV
+33 
-43 YRRFYTGVIY
+43 
-53 SRTFAVTL
+53 
-61 VGMTVLTCMVT
+61 
-72 LAISTNVVISLGM
+72 
-85 VGALSIVR
+85 
-93 FRTAVKDPMDLLYL
+93 
-107 FWAITTGITAGAG
+107 
-120 MYVLALL
+120 
-127 AAAIMIFMII
+127 
-137 LFYSRQQRGKIY
+137 
-149 IAVIHYSGDE
+149 
-159 AGDEVIRCFGKRKYF
+159 
-174 IKSKTMRKEK
+174 
-184 TEMAVEIFC
+184 
-193 KQTDM
+193 
-198 DFMEKIRAIEHVD
+198 
-211 DVTLISIMGNIM
+211 
-223 AKKRVI
+223 
-229 RCLII
+229 
-234 ILTIVLAAG
+234 
-243 VEMFW
+243 MFW

-257 YKESQAAFGNP
+257 YKESQTAFGNP
-268 LMGYVPSAW
+268 LMGYAPSAW

-331 DIPSDEEHMD
+331 DIPSEEAHID

-356 YDGEDGKGFAPD
+356 YDGEYGKGFAPD

-376 CHRKAV
+376 CHEQAVKAL
-382 RAIGEHFGQ
+382 GEHFGQ

-447 FASAEKYGFG
+447 FAAVEKYGFG
-457 LYNDMTGQR
+457 LYNDMTGQ
-466 RPHRAGWAGSIMVV
+466 PEATQSWLGWINNGGEYDQTGEKNVIVPMKDFWKTAPSGGEFTSSLSMEEMLDTNLSGTVE
-480 NMIRQVKRM
+480 MIREAHTTFLGPKIPDENYVDGYKEVLKNMGYRLWISMAELKNTAKGSRLKLTWENSGVAPMYKEWPVYVYIEDESSKLVEKSRISIKISSLLPGEKATTLTALETERLNSLLEKGYRLSVGIEDPMTELPCVRFAMEALYQEGKNYLWE

>member
-1 MSVKDMIKKSVLE
+1 
-14 SGVFDQYNISSILV
+14 
-28 ALAAA
+28 
-33 LALGILIFLV
+33 
-43 YRRFYTGVIY
+43 
-53 SRTFAVTL
+53 
-61 VGMTVLTCMVT
+61 
-72 LAISTNVVISLGM
+72 
-85 VGALSIVR
+85 
-93 FRTAVKDPMDLLYL
+93 
-107 FWAITTGITAGAG
+107 
-120 MYVLALL
+120 
-127 AAAIMIFMII
+127 
-137 LFYSRQQRGKIY
+137 
-149 IAVIHYSGDE
+149 
-159 AGDEVIRCFGKRKYF
+159 
-174 IKSKTMRKEK
+174 
-184 TEMAVEIFC
+184 
-193 KQTDM
+193 
-198 DFMEKIRAIEHVD
+198 
-211 DVTLISIMGNIM
+211 
-223 AKKRVI
+223 
-229 RCLII
+229 
-234 ILTIVLAAG
+234 
-243 VEMFW
+243 MFW

-257 YKESQAAFGNP
+257 YKESQTAFGNP
-268 LMGYVPSAW
+268 LMGYAPSAW

-331 DIPSDEEHMD
+331 DIPSEEAHID

-356 YDGEDGKGFAPD
+356 YDGEYGKGFAPD

-376 CHRKAV
+376 CHEQAVKAL
-382 RAIGEHFGQ
+382 GEHFGQ

-447 FASAEKYGFG
+447 FAAVEKYGFG
-457 LYNDMTGQR
+457 LYNDMTGQ
-466 RPHRAGWAGSIMVV
+466 PEATQSWLGWINNGGEYDQTGEKNVIVPMKDFWKTAPSGGEFTSSLSMEEMLDTNLSGTVE
-480 NMIRQVKRM
+480 MIREAHTTFLGPKIPDENYVDGYKEVLKNMGYRLWISMAELKNTAKGSRLKLTWENSGVAPMYKEWPVYVYIEDESSKLVEKSRISIKISSLLPGEKATTLTALETERMNSLLEKGYRLSVGIEDPMTELPCVRFAMEALYQEGKNYLW